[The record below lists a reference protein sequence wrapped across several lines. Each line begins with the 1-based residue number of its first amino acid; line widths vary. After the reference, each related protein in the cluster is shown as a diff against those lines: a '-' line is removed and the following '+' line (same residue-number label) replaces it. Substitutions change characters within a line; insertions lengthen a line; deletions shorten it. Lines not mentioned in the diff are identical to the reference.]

1 MEWPDFSFRD
11 KELIRLVWKQ
21 VENDKVGLGVDIYKM
36 IFDQC
41 PEAKLLFPFLK
52 YNADGSEVVNNEFS
66 FQALRFVQVLESGV
80 QHLDHLQSMDNIL
93 NNLGRRHGRLKA
105 AVGFKQCY
113 WVVFRECALYQIR
126 KNLELPRKHSIWT
139 PEKVDEALILWRFLL
154 HTIIERIE
162 IGYEQDL
169 KNRSY
174 SVDERGEDFFPRKL
188 TGKSTSIESGG
199 SGSRKTS
206 NQSRKEDIAEAINFL
221 NPFKKRGS
229 SGSAD

>member
-1 MEWPDFSFRD
+1 MSVIFCTLLLWVN
-11 KELIRLVWKQ
+11 LIKS
-21 VENDKVGLGVDIYKM
+21 KTTK
-36 IFDQC
+36 
-41 PEAKLLFPFLK
+41 
-52 YNADGSEVVNNEFS
+52 
-66 FQALRFVQVLESGV
+66 FQ
-80 QHLDHLQSMDNIL
+80 
-93 NNLGRRHGRLKA
+93 
-105 AVGFKQCY
+105 
-113 WVVFRECALYQIR
+113 
-126 KNLELPRKHSIWT
+126 
-139 PEKVDEALILWRFLL
+139 
-154 HTIIERIE
+154 